1 MAVSLESVVSSCG
14 WKEERGRFE
23 GSGGNSKQVIN
34 DEIWITLSLHSMPS
48 SRKNKVKKQLP
59 PPALNQD
66 DNNLV
71 DDLLA
76 QLESR
81 DQAESTNLVNDL
93 TISDKAASPAQKQDV
108 KSRFKARQARKAAL
122 LAQSFSEDDPQQ
134 QARLEK
140 EAKDEDNEIR
150 KVCKD
155 LSLEIY
161 EISPDGHCLYSAV
174 GDQLALLGILPQPQN
189 NYVFIRTVA
198 ADFIRSHPDDFLP
211 FLPSPESA
219 GDDAGMLTPVQF
231 EDYCSLIKD
240 TATWGG
246 EPEIVAL
253 SRAFKI
259 PIHIVQGGKPPVV
272 VHEPEDEGTNDNVNN
287 VVRISY
293 HRKLYGLGEH
303 YNSLRPARGVS

>member
-1 MAVSLESVVSSCG
+1 
-14 WKEERGRFE
+14 
-23 GSGGNSKQVIN
+23 
-34 DEIWITLSLHSMPS
+34 MPK
-48 SRKNKVKKQLP
+48 KNKVSLKKHLP
-59 PPALNQD
+59 PPVLNQD
-66 DNNLV
+66 DNDLV
-71 DDLLA
+71 ENLLA
-76 QLESR
+76 QLDSREEESV
-81 DQAESTNLVNDL
+81 DLLSAL
-93 TISDKAASPAQKQDV
+93 TISESEKAPTQAQKQDA
-108 KSRFKARQARKAAL
+108 KNRFKARQGRKAAL
-122 LAQSFSEDDPQQ
+122 LAQSFSKDDPQQ

-174 GDQLALLGILPQPQN
+174 GDQLALLGILSQPQTT
-189 NYVFIRTVA
+189 YTFIRTAA

-211 FLPSPESA
+211 FLPSPES
-219 GDDAGMLTPVQF
+219 GSDDTGMLTPAQF
-231 EDYCSLIKD
+231 EEYCSSIKD

-259 PIHIVQGGKPPVV
+259 PIHIVQGGKPSIV
-272 VHEPEDEGTNDNVNN
+272 VHEPDPGECTNDNNHKVL
-287 VVRISY
+287 RISY

-303 YNSLRPARGVS
+303 YNSLRPATHNFSQCVKNIIAS

>member
-1 MAVSLESVVSSCG
+1 MT
-14 WKEERGRFE
+14 K
-23 GSGGNSKQVIN
+23 
-34 DEIWITLSLHSMPS
+34 
-48 SRKNKVKKQLP
+48 KNKIKKPLP
-59 PPALNQD
+59 PPLLNQD

-76 QLESR
+76 QLDSREKESV
-81 DQAESTNLVNDL
+81 DLLDAL
-93 TISDKAASPAQKQDV
+93 TISKTISESDKAPTQVQKQDA

-122 LAQSFSEDDPQQ
+122 FAQTFSKDDPHQ
-134 QARLEK
+134 QAILEK

-155 LSLEIY
+155 LSLQVY

-174 GDQLALLGILPQPQN
+174 GDQLAILGILSPSQTTYP
-189 NYVFIRTVA
+189 FIRTAA

-211 FLPSPESA
+211 FLSSPESA
-219 GDDAGMLTPVQF
+219 RGDAGMLTPAQF
-231 EDYCSLIKD
+231 EDYCSSIKD

-253 SRAFKI
+253 SGAFKI
-259 PIHIVQGGKPPVV
+259 PIHIVQGGKPSIV
-272 VHEPEDEGTNDNVNN
+272 VHEPIGERTNNDVL
-287 VVRISY
+287 RISY

-303 YNSLRPARGVS
+303 YNSLRPARGGVS